1 MKACIKEYNA
11 SLPPLLKA
19 SGTREQLL
27 EQIETVDP
35 ELAKK
40 NVLNLCLTTS
50 VAQRA
55 INRNRPENSPG
66 TGNTGGLAKTPARRK
81 RRENVYQSGY
91 V

>member
-50 VAQRA
+50 VAQKS
-55 INRNRPENSPG
+55 N
-66 TGNTGGLAKTPARRK
+66 
-81 RRENVYQSGY
+81 
-91 V
+91 